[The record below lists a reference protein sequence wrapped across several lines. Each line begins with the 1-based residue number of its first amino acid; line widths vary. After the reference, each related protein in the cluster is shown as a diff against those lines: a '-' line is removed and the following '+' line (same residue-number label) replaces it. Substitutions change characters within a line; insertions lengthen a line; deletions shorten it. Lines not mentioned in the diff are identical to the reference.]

1 MSSKKQKKH
10 KVTGLVLD
18 LNKPLANGCIIDK
31 DEAKRLIEEF
41 NGDGS
46 RRLCELK
53 HNVRVIGAD
62 LCNVSHTVERLRI
75 RDDKIFAE
83 GMLIGELAP
92 GRSDVAKSLMEAGN
106 ACFAPRILGDME
118 KGFDLLAVDI
128 VPGQSTAGKEPI
140 KHVE

>member
-1 MSSKKQKKH
+1 MSGKKQKKY
-10 KVTGLVLD
+10 KLTGLVLD
-18 LNKPLANGCIIDK
+18 LSKPLANGCIIDK

-46 RRLCELK
+46 RRLGELK
-53 HNVRVIGAD
+53 HNVRVIGTD
-62 LCNVSHTVERLRI
+62 LCNVSHTIERLRI

-92 GRSDVAKSLMEAGN
+92 GRSAAVKSLVEAGN
-106 ACFAPRILGDME
+106 AYFAPRMLGDAE
-118 KGFDLLAVDI
+118 HVQDLLAVDI
-128 VPGQSTAGKEPI
+128 VPGPSMDGKEPI